1 MLFAISYFPQSQ
13 PKSYSPKWNISGTV
27 SSPNVFTAIRYI
39 AFAWILSCQTN
50 RIPVPCTPQYF
61 LHYQRKFRSHQSNN
75 HSHSGYAHTSHMLS
89 SESSLKRFLWQPGS
103 FCFYL
108 VLPDTVPE
116 NPVLISEGI
125 FWSAASLD
133 APRVNAPA
141 WSTAYKMLLSPLCSH
156 MHRIFIDT
164 FFLPL
169 RLYMHYIILS
179 HRQHLPIPIYPSL
192 FASHPHLLPAIKLI

>member
-1 MLFAISYFPQSQ
+1 MPPRDSPGGILSFELLCFSYHIYFNFIKLSCFSLSLIFPKANQNPTPQNEIYPAPYPPRMFSL
-13 PKSYSPKWNISGTV
+13 PSGTL
-27 SSPNVFTAIRYI
+27 P
-39 AFAWILSCQTN
+39 LHGSCHARQ
-50 RIPVPCTPQYF
+50 IEFPFPA
-61 LHYQRKFRSHQSNN
+61 LHNTSFINQRKFRSHQSNN
-75 HSHSGYAHTSHMLS
+75 HSHSGYDHTSHMLS

-141 WSTAYKMLLSPLCSH
+141 
-156 MHRIFIDT
+156 
-164 FFLPL
+164 
-169 RLYMHYIILS
+169 
-179 HRQHLPIPIYPSL
+179 
-192 FASHPHLLPAIKLI
+192 